1 MSNEKTVWNK
11 ELFSDTYETEKH
23 NDDNFQTMNM
33 IYKIEK
39 INKAKKV
46 NNQKNYQKNK
56 NKLSKM
62 ENYKGIEP
70 LVNIHDVNDDEP
82 TPIIEGLKPRV
93 TADDPNFLGLPDKDF
108 DGIDTP
114 SSRDN
119 SKDPRYALIN
129 FIDNIFKKI
138 DKFNYH
144 KAYIFARA
152 FSGGKPDRN
161 DVNVL
166 KKYIGWFET
175 ILISYFACY
184 NWFFLMYYR
193 YSHND
198 NVEPELLGQRYKTPI
213 LDTYDFQ
220 NQCFI
225 RKDFSGM
232 VYRFINYFFI
242 YSLMFMEFLQNI
254 MMEKIPKIS
263 AILFN
268 LKGCFVVV
276 FLLMLCFFQYY
287 TRWLLNFL
295 KDILT
300 GNTKNLFVGLMFFLL
315 LLGYFCGTYT
325 YGYLEKTP
333 GYTFHTF
340 ADFFM
345 SFPFS
350 LITAFLRFI
359 VLMIVSV
366 PIAGIL
372 CTFYIVYQSMFG
384 ILFNVGIFEFLG
396 LSFASKTIFQ
406 KINEYIKDNN
416 RSKKSPVKN
425 FFNLAID
432 KFIYSNIL
440 NIAFFVMFIFA
451 IIDYNTANHIKN
463 SNLKINL
470 NAITVTLII
479 IFFTVIAAQIY
490 EEFKINVVE
499 IPTLE
504 KNVDEED
511 NGLIEEL
518 RNIITDVSKEMLEP
532 ILKEAG
538 PLINET
544 AQVVKNVNTIAENA
558 ENTLKETT
566 SGISSATDTFNDAG
580 KEYSNLIPTD
590 TNVSNSTDIK

>member
-1 MSNEKTVWNK
+1 
-11 ELFSDTYETEKH
+11 
-23 NDDNFQTMNM
+23 
-33 IYKIEK
+33 
-39 INKAKKV
+39 
-46 NNQKNYQKNK
+46 
-56 NKLSKM
+56 
-62 ENYKGIEP
+62 
-70 LVNIHDVNDDEP
+70 
-82 TPIIEGLKPRV
+82 
-93 TADDPNFLGLPDKDF
+93 
-108 DGIDTP
+108 
-114 SSRDN
+114 
-119 SKDPRYALIN
+119 
-129 FIDNIFKKI
+129 
-138 DKFNYH
+138 
-144 KAYIFARA
+144 
-152 FSGGKPDRN
+152 
-161 DVNVL
+161 
-166 KKYIGWFET
+166 
-175 ILISYFACY
+175 
-184 NWFFLMYYR
+184 
-193 YSHND
+193 
-198 NVEPELLGQRYKTPI
+198 
-213 LDTYDFQ
+213 
-220 NQCFI
+220 
-225 RKDFSGM
+225 
-232 VYRFINYFFI
+232 
-242 YSLMFMEFLQNI
+242 
-254 MMEKIPKIS
+254 
-263 AILFN
+263 
-268 LKGCFVVV
+268 
-276 FLLMLCFFQYY
+276 
-287 TRWLLNFL
+287 
-295 KDILT
+295 
-300 GNTKNLFVGLMFFLL
+300 
-315 LLGYFCGTYT
+315 
-325 YGYLEKTP
+325 
-333 GYTFHTF
+333 
-340 ADFFM
+340 
-345 SFPFS
+345 
-350 LITAFLRFI
+350 
-359 VLMIVSV
+359 
-366 PIAGIL
+366 
-372 CTFYIVYQSMFG
+372 MFG
-384 ILFNVGIFEFLG
+384 ILFNVGIFEFSG
-396 LSFASKTIFQ
+396 LSFASKTMFQ